1 MFREMRRN
9 RQAMTT
15 EEIRRILEEG
25 TSGVLALS
33 GDGGY
38 PYAVPLSYVY
48 DGSRLY
54 FHGAR
59 SGHKID
65 AIRRSEKASF
75 CVVAAD
81 DVVPEAYTTRYKSVI
96 VFGRIRI
103 LDDEAQI
110 REAINKLALKYYPA
124 DSPEH
129 RLEMIRRE
137 WAPLCMMEMKVEH
150 MTGKQA
156 KELIGQAENRD

>member
-9 RQAMTT
+9 RQAMTA

-59 SGHKID
+59 TGHKID
-65 AIRRSEKASF
+65 AIRRCEKASF

-96 VFGRIRI
+96 VFGRIHI
-103 LDDEAQI
+103 LEDEAQI
-110 REAINKLALKYYPA
+110 REAISKLALKYYPA
-124 DSPEH
+124 DSSAH

-137 WAPLCMMEMKVEH
+137 WAPLCMMEMTVDH

-156 KELIGQAENRD
+156 KELIRPAGSI

>member
-65 AIRRSEKASF
+65 AIRRCEKASF

-110 REAINKLALKYYPA
+110 REAINRLALKYYPA
-124 DSPEH
+124 DSPAH

-137 WAPLCMMEMKVEH
+137 WAPLCMMEMIVEH
-150 MTGKQA
+150 MTGKKA
-156 KELIGQAENRD
+156 KELIRPAGSI

>member
-9 RQAMTT
+9 RQAMTA

-65 AIRRSEKASF
+65 AIRRCEKASF

-81 DVVPEAYTTRYKSVI
+81 DVVPEAYTTHYKSVI

-103 LDDEAQI
+103 LEDEAQI
-110 REAINKLALKYYPA
+110 REAINRLALKYYPA
-124 DSPEH
+124 DSPAH

-137 WAPLCMMEMKVEH
+137 WVLLCMMEMTVEH
-150 MTGKQA
+150 MTGKKA
-156 KELIGQAENRD
+156 KELIRPAGSI

>member
-15 EEIRRILEEG
+15 EEIRWILEEG

-103 LDDEAQI
+103 LEDEAQI
-110 REAINKLALKYYPA
+110 REAINRLALKYYPA
-124 DSPEH
+124 DSPAH

-150 MTGKQA
+150 MTGKKA

>member
-1 MFREMRRN
+1 MSREMRRN
-9 RQAMTT
+9 RQAMKT

-38 PYAVPLSYVY
+38 PYAVPLSYVC
-48 DGSRLY
+48 DGSRLF

-65 AIRRSEKASF
+65 AIRRCEKASF

-103 LDDEAQI
+103 LEDEAQI

-124 DSPEH
+124 GSPAH
-129 RLEMIRRE
+129 RSEMIRRE
-137 WAPLCMMEMKVEH
+137 WASLCMMEMTVEH

-156 KELIGQAENRD
+156 KELIRPAESI

>member
-1 MFREMRRN
+1 MFRKMRRN
-9 RQAMTT
+9 RQAMTA
-15 EEIRRILEEG
+15 EEIRRILGEG

-59 SGHKID
+59 TGHKID
-65 AIRRSEKASF
+65 AIRRCEKASF

-124 DSPEH
+124 DSPAH

-137 WAPLCMMEMKVEH
+137 WAPLCMMEMTVEH

-156 KELIGQAENRD
+156 KELIRPAGSP

>member
-9 RQAMTT
+9 RQAMTA

-65 AIRRSEKASF
+65 AIRRCEKASF

-110 REAINKLALKYYPA
+110 REAINRLALKYYPA
-124 DSPEH
+124 DSPAH

-137 WAPLCMMEMKVEH
+137 WAPLCMMEMIVEH
-150 MTGKQA
+150 MTGKKA
-156 KELIGQAENRD
+156 KELIRPAGSI